1 MGRAIRGYSCES
13 AAKRFRLGLLN
24 SFTADWR
31 ECSRMTSNYFDGMV
45 VCDELS
51 RCAGRS
57 ADIRVDLR
65 WSSCVWVC

>member
-13 AAKRFRLGLLN
+13 AAKQLRLGLLN

-31 ECSRMTSNYFDGMV
+31 ECSRMTSKNIDGMV

-57 ADIRVDLR
+57 ADICVDR
-65 WSSCVWVC
+65 R